1 MTPDDVQKRFIEE
14 INLRAYDDK
23 YIDKNE
29 EREILQIA
37 IHHGMLVEDARR
49 ALQEVCARQGY
60 VVESSIL
67 EEIKER
73 LVALH
78 QNGGQVDQPSFHALL
93 QAMQDKVGVKRS
105 PRDVKRL
112 IVIVMEDNALNNV
125 KLRWPRNWYAAV
137 KKEVGMR

>member
-37 IHHGMLVEDARR
+37 IHHGMIVEDARR

-60 VVESSIL
+60 IVESAIL
-67 EEIKER
+67 EKIKSR

-78 QNGGQVDQPSFHALL
+78 QNGGQIDQPTFTALVREV
-93 QAMQDKVGVKRS
+93 QTQVGEKRTE
-105 PRDVKRL
+105 RDVKKL
-112 IVIVMEDNALNNV
+112 VVIVMEDNALNKV
-125 KLRWPRNWYAAV
+125 KLRWPRNWYAAI
-137 KKEVGMR
+137 KKEIGMR